1 MQFVRG
7 YWDQIAAQVSDWSF
21 ATKWLIG
28 ALITIMLLV
37 GGIFVW
43 LAGAPE
49 MVPLGEVA
57 SGSPAEVVAILE
69 AQDIHAE
76 VRGGQVFVP
85 VADQFD
91 AIAMLAA
98 SGKINANAYDA
109 FDKLVENSS
118 SSYLS
123 TNRENERQFMIAKGK
138 VLSQIISSMP
148 RVQTATVIID
158 KPDTPGFG
166 ASYHAPSA
174 MVTVFMQ
181 PGSQVDKKMADAL
194 FALVSGAVAQLPEE
208 NVKVIDGS
216 NNREFSALSDDEI
229 GSVDALETIVAQERI
244 HKQKVEEVLRSFR
257 GLTVAIKIVA
267 TDVVREEQHQ
277 THWAQPTIKNSRT
290 LETST
295 SNTVRGGNRGARAN
309 LQASIDGGGGV
320 GSEETMS
327 ETEEQFDGPLAELV
341 STRRMQGNTIRLIN
355 ASITVPRSYFVSV
368 FQARN
373 PDAETPSDADLQP
386 IIDEE
391 SSKITDLVKPQLV
404 SSQEKIEAGN
414 ISVKMV
420 YDQAYLEPVTAGNAA
435 GIGAVVDSPLTP
447 VALIGG
453 LCAGALGLMFMM
465 VRKAVKPEELPSI
478 EELAGVPQ
486 TLPTDDDLMG
496 EVDEMDGGLAGV
508 ELDEDE
514 LRTRQIAEQIS
525 ELVKANPEEAGGLLK
540 KWVVADSH

>member
-1 MQFVRG
+1 MEFVRG

-28 ALITIMLLV
+28 ALIIIMLLV
-37 GGIFVW
+37 GTIFVW
-43 LAGAPE
+43 LAGSPE
-49 MVPLGEVA
+49 MVPLGEVS

-69 AQDIHAE
+69 AQDIKAQ

-85 VADQFD
+85 IADQYD
-91 AIAMLAA
+91 AIATLAA

-118 SSYLS
+118 NNYLS

-138 VLSQIISSMP
+138 VLSQIITSMP
-148 RVQTATVIID
+148 RVQSATVIID
-158 KPDTPGFG
+158 KPDSPGFG

-181 PGSQVDKKMADAL
+181 PGSKVDNKMADAL
-194 FALVSGAVAQLPEE
+194 FSLVSGAVAELPEE

-216 NNREFSALSDDEI
+216 NNREFSSLSEEE
-229 GSVDALETIVAQERI
+229 GSNSSALETIVTQERI

-257 GLTVAIKIVA
+257 GLTVAIKIVT
-267 TDVVREEQHQ
+267 TDVVREEQQ
-277 THWAQPTIKNSRT
+277 ETKWAQPSIQSSRT
-290 LETST
+290 LST
-295 SNTVRGGNRGARAN
+295 SSINNVQSGAPGARSN
-309 LQASIDGGGGV
+309 IGASVENGGGG
-320 GSEETMS
+320 GSEETME
-327 ETEEQFDGPLAELV
+327 ETEERFDGPLAERI

-373 PDAETPSDADLQP
+373 PEAEAPSDADLQP

-391 SSKITDLVKPQLV
+391 SAKISQLVQPQLV
-404 SSQEKIEAGN
+404 SSQEKMEAGN
-414 ISVKMV
+414 ISVQMV
-420 YDQAYLEPVTAGNAA
+420 YDQAYLEPVTAGTAG
-435 GIGAVVDSPLTP
+435 GIGAVMDSPLTP

-453 LCAGALGLMFMM
+453 LCVGALGLMLMM
-465 VRKAVKPEELPSI
+465 VRKAVKPEQLPSI

-486 TLPTDDDLMG
+486 QLPTDDDLMG
-496 EVDEMDGGLAGV
+496 EVDELDGGLAGV

-540 KWVVADSH
+540 KWVTADMH